1 MTFKQK
7 QLLQNTTPE
16 RRSQMWKDITEL
28 EWKYLGN
35 CWELL

>member
-1 MTFKQK
+1 MAKVTSRGWRK
-7 QLLQNTTPE
+7 E
-16 RRSQMWKDITEL
+16 SQMWKDITEL